1 METAT
6 FTITGG
12 DYGSGGAASRSLKEL
27 LKRIGV
33 DAPAVRRTMIAA
45 YEAEMNVV
53 IHAKLGT
60 MEAAVDQG
68 QVEVIVADEGPG
80 IPDIELAMKEGYST
94 APATAR
100 NMGFGA
106 GMGLPNIQRNTDR
119 FSIQSTVG
127 HGTQVRFTILLNPEE
142 LGSAAANSVY
152 IEPERCRQCLECLH
166 ACPTAAIRVR
176 GGQPSILEHLC
187 VDCTNC
193 IAACEAGALILHVNT
208 DLPRPSVETLLVLP
222 ASFLE
227 QFGGSVA
234 PEQVLDV
241 LADMG
246 FRNTRLTEEWEEA
259 LRKAV
264 CAYAAESVKVHPV
277 ISPVCPAVVNLIQ
290 ARFPS
295 LMEQVAPFR
304 TPLEAAYEELTVSHM
319 VFVPVCPSQHS
330 LLKLQR
336 LLTKV
341 ELVAPAAL
349 INAVRDCRTGLK
361 PVHDNVE
368 APGTG
373 LKPVLRGQ
381 SDQNVRLGNRTYDLL
396 QVSGMRH
403 VMKVLDAVENG
414 MMEDYAVLEL
424 YACGQGCFG
433 SPVWNEDPFV
443 ARARWDRASV
453 PMVSSAQPAARH
465 SCVQARPV
473 RRTAPLHGRIGVRL
487 DSDMRKAMEKLAKL
501 DATAKSLPGRNCG
514 VCGAP
519 TCAALAEDIVMGRAD
534 ISACV
539 YREKGESR

>member
-12 DYGSGGAASRSLKEL
+12 DYSSGGAASRSLKEL

-33 DAPAVRRTMIAA
+33 DAHAVRRTMIAA

-60 MEAAVDQG
+60 MKAAVDQG

-142 LGSAAANSVY
+142 LGSAAANSVC
-152 IEPERCRQCLECLH
+152 IEPARCRQCLDCLH

-176 GGQPSILEHLC
+176 GGEPSILEHLC
-187 VDCTNC
+187 VDCTSC
-193 IAACEAGALILHVNT
+193 IAACEAGALTLHVNT
-208 DLPRPSVETLLVLP
+208 DLPGPSVETLLVLP

-304 TPLEAAYEELTVSHM
+304 TPLEAAYEELTVSHV

-341 ELVAPAAL
+341 ELIAPSAL
-349 INAVRDCRTGLK
+349 VNAVRGALSALDRSASRKSVVATETQG
-361 PVHDNVE
+361 V
-368 APGTG
+368 
-373 LKPVLRGQ
+373 
-381 SDQNVRLGNRTYDLL
+381 L

-424 YACGQGCFG
+424 YACDEGCFG

-443 ARARWDRASV
+443 ARPRWDHASV
-453 PMVSSAQPAARH
+453 PMVSSAQP
-465 SCVQARPV
+465 V
-473 RRTAPLHGRIGVRL
+473 RRTAPLHGHIGVRL

-539 YREKGESR
+539 YRDTPVGSRSCATDGAPPFGPGATGTIPPGM